1 MKRVMVREVNHTY
14 FRKVR
19 MYGWRLRGVSNWPAS
34 TIRCRVYWTR
44 SASSARDSARRCLR
58 LKIQHHSVN
67 LLEDRDI
74 FGPATHSRSWMTRLA
89 EENNALHVSE
99 HDNRALQSVLRC
111 SNIMST
117 SVLGRPIHPPDELAS
132 MEARLTGAG
141 WRRVNP
147 RCSIWPFHFS
157 LRPPAN
163 ESKRHALTGT
173 RHCRHKLGT
182 TSDWALLR
190 SGGGRESRGDPWHTS
205 PLWKAAFGIV
215 GGQLKTAWGRRC
227 TGPPVCGFWRRD
239 RKQSKQLNYSGP
251 GTSCQGEVEMAGTRA
266 DQRDNDPAPSGGYP
280 EAKLRECQECGVCI
294 VFVVR
299 YPELER
305 FRWFSF
311 LALRGNTAG
320 RVHRGG
326 SKAQAT
332 KVVSQNTPT
341 FLVETFLT
349 SGYRQRLLP
358 PSSSIGWVPGLG
370 TTSTTSAT
378 PRTRTNSASGDII
391 QRMPHPNPKSAPTTR
406 RSFQQSEV

>member
-1 MKRVMVREVNHTY
+1 
-14 FRKVR
+14 

-44 SASSARDSARRCLR
+44 SASSARDSARRWLR

-67 LLEDRDI
+67 LLEDREI

-99 HDNRALQSVLRC
+99 HDNRASQSVLRC
-111 SNIMST
+111 SSIMST

-305 FRWFSF
+305 FRWSSF
-311 LALRGNTAG
+311 LALRGG
-320 RVHRGG
+320 GGYRGSRPPRRIEG
-326 SKAQAT
+326 SSHQSGFSKY
-332 KVVSQNTPT
+332 SH

-349 SGYRQRLLP
+349 SGYRRRLLP
-358 PSSSIGWVPGLG
+358 PSSSIGWVPDIGI
-370 TTSTTSAT
+370 TSTTSAT

-391 QRMPHPNPKSAPTTR
+391 QRMPHPNPKCAPTTR